1 MKMEYL
7 MMSASFECLE
17 ISRWSAADIT
27 SGGNIWS
34 VTGKLSS
41 GSHPPH
47 YIVML
52 PESFVG

>member
-27 SGGNIWS
+27 TGGNIWS

-41 GSHPPH
+41 GRSST
-47 YIVML
+47 
-52 PESFVG
+52 SFYCHAA